1 MLNRLNF
8 KAPVA
13 TIVALLFG
21 WIILLSYIFP
31 LVGLQSLRNDILSW
45 VVIAAAAALLIGV
58 INLLTVHIGKIRNRE
73 GSVFY
78 SLTLVAAVILS
89 FTFTLLQGPEGEIP
103 QWLFTY
109 IQIPVES
116 SLMAVM
122 AVTLTYAS
130 ARLLTRRTNIF
141 SAFFWI
147 ALLLALLSI
156 NPVFGIQITL
166 TRVLAS
172 AGARGILLGVGLGT
186 IATGLRILIG
196 SDRPYGG

>member
-1 MLNRLNF
+1 MRNRFNLQ
-8 KAPVA
+8 APVA

-21 WIILLSYIFP
+21 WIILLSYVFP
-31 LVGLQSLRNDILSW
+31 MEGLENLRNDILSW
-45 VVIAAAAALLIGV
+45 VVIASAAALLIGLV
-58 INLLTVHIGKIRNRE
+58 NLLSVHLGKLRGGQGGVI
-73 GSVFY
+73 Y
-78 SLTLVAAVILS
+78 SLVLVGAMI
-89 FTFTLLQGPEGEIP
+89 FTFIFTLLQGPGGRLP
-103 QWLFTY
+103 HWLFTY
-109 IQIPVES
+109 IQVPVES

-130 ARLLTRRTNIF
+130 ARLLTRRTNVF
-141 SAFFWI
+141 SAIFLI
-147 ALLLALLSI
+147 TLLVTLFTV
-156 NPVFGIQITL
+156 NPIFGIQETF